1 MKITVKP
8 YLFLRQILGFKEAS
22 LDVPEGTDIHQL
34 LQILRRDYKMP
45 EKYDTGGGQLT
56 LMNGDMLVGLIVLIN
71 GRNIRQLEGLETVL
85 SDGAVISLFPPAAG
99 G

>member
-8 YLFLRQILGFKEAS
+8 YLFLRQTLGFKEAA
-22 LDVPEGTDIHQL
+22 LEVPEGTNISRL

-45 EKYDTGGGQLT
+45 EKLDISKGRLT
-56 LMNGDMLVGLIVLIN
+56 LMNGETLVGLIVMIN
-71 GRNIRQLEGLETVL
+71 GRNIRQLDGVETIL
-85 SDGAVISLFPPAAG
+85 HDGAVISLFPPAAG